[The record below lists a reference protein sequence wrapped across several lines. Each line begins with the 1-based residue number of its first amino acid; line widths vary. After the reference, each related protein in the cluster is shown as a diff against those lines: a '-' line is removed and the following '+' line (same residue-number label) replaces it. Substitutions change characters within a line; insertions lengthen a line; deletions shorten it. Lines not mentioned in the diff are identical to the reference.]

1 MSKEEFVMINIYTKS
16 AEELEKE
23 NADYRFGATLVKG
36 IPFEA
41 CPTYLM
47 KRDGTRV
54 DTKDLTEEQIINLI
68 ESDVRDFSSPEGSY
82 KKTGRSGLDTFKLIN
97 AVKDT
102 WSPSYDA
109 LLQIAGMEQQYGHV
123 IADIMGS
130 IDKNDV
136 RGKART
142 IASFQKQSSGDFSQV
157 TTDEIMTII
166 QQMAYNEKMKKQ
178 SGVKR

>member
-1 MSKEEFVMINIYTKS
+1 MINIHTKT
-16 AEELEKE
+16 AQELDKE
-23 NADYRFGATLVKG
+23 NADYRFGAALVKG

-54 DTKDLTEEQIINLI
+54 DTKDLTEEQIIGLI
-68 ESDVRDFSSPEGSY
+68 ESDVRDFNSPEGSY
-82 KKTGRSGLDTFKLIN
+82 KKTGRTGLDTFKLID

-102 WSPSYDA
+102 WTPSYEA
-109 LLQIAGMEQQYGHV
+109 LLQIAGMEQQYGHI

-142 IASFQKQSSGDFSQV
+142 IASFQKQSNGDFSQV
-157 TTDEIMTII
+157 TTDEIMGII
-166 QQMAYNEKMKKQ
+166 QQMAYNEQMKKQ
-178 SGVKR
+178 QSGMRR